1 MTEKANFD
9 LIDLGLKHIVS
20 RSHEIGFH
28 WKNAGI
34 KDSWK
39 QYKYNKID
47 ESWSFNAQILKQ
59 AAFLILRK
67 VC

>member
-47 ESWSFNAQILKQ
+47 ESWSFN
-59 AAFLILRK
+59 
-67 VC
+67 